1 MHNNK
6 DKANAEAYVLVQAEA
21 EALSICQ
28 SIQYWDCSL
37 LYDWG
42 GEYGTNWVMAQPR
55 LKR

>member
-1 MHNNK
+1 MHKDK
-6 DKANAEAYVLVQAEA
+6 DKAKAEAYVLVQA

-42 GEYGTNWVMAQPR
+42 SEYGTNWVMAQPR